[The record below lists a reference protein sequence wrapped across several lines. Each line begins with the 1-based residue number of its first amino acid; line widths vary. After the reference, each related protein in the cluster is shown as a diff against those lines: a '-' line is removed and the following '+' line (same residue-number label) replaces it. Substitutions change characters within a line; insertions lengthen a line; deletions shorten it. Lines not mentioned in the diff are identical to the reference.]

1 MLSSSFVDILGII
14 ASIVFITTLI
24 ITAASNN
31 RSMLQVAIIAMYT
44 TLGICFAVGLI
55 FWCGTLIGLGV
66 IFVALL
72 TLFSHV
78 F

>member
-1 MLSSSFVDILGII
+1 MLSSSFVDTFGTVVSL
-14 ASIVFITTLI
+14 VFIATLI
-24 ITAASNN
+24 ITTISNN
-31 RSMLQVAIIAMYT
+31 GRVLQVAIVAMYT

-72 TLFSHV
+72 TLFSHM

>member
-1 MLSSSFVDILGII
+1 MLSTTFINIFGTIMFLIFLPSL
-14 ASIVFITTLI
+14 IV
-24 ITAASNN
+24 TAVSNN
-31 RSMLQVAIIAMYT
+31 DTVLRVSVIMMYVS
-44 TLGICFAVGLI
+44 LAVCFAVGLV